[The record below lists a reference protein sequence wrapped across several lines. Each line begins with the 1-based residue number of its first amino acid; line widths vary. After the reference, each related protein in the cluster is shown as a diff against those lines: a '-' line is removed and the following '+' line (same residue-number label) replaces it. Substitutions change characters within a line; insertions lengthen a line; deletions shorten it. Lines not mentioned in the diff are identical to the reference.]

1 MTSNKVFEN
10 CVKMC
15 IDRGFVIEK
24 QIPERLVLIAKEPD
38 NEFHQVF
45 FCFRNIKIG
54 VSDIKNILEEI
65 SCPHI
70 IIVCE
75 NVTSSAK
82 KEIEKEKIPSKL
94 EIFTNQEMAFN
105 IFEHDLLKDQKPFLV
120 KKPKDIERVKRRYKS
135 FAVLPTI
142 LHTDKV
148 ARRLGLQ
155 PGDLILVPGVDNL
168 TSQFMICRLAPGN

>member
-15 IDRGFVIEK
+15 LDRGLAIEK
-24 QIPERLVLIAKEPD
+24 QVPERLILIAKEPSD
-38 NEFHQVF
+38 EFHQVF
-45 FCFRNIKIG
+45 FCFRDTKIG
-54 VSDIKNILEEI
+54 VSDIKKILEEI
-65 SCPHI
+65 ACPHI

-75 NVTSSAK
+75 TVTSSAK

-94 EIFTNQEMAFN
+94 EIFTNQEMAFD
-105 IFEHDLLKDQKPFLV
+105 IFEHYLLKNQKPFSV
-120 KKPKDIERVKRRYKS
+120 KDPKDIERVKLRYKS
-135 FAVLPTI
+135 LDVLPTM

-168 TSQFMICRLAPGN
+168 TSQFMVCRLAPGN